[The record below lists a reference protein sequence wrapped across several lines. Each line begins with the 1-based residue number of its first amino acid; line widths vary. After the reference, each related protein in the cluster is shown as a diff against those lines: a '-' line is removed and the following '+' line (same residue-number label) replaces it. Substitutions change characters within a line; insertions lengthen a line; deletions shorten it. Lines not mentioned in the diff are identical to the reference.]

1 MAENLDVNL
10 NKNCESHD
18 LFCQRDTSE
27 FESLGK
33 LLIMNLIIDCS
44 QLINLKF
51 VFFWMAK

>member
-1 MAENLDVNL
+1 MICFRKEIPL
-10 NKNCESHD
+10 NFKV
-18 LFCQRDTSE
+18 
-27 FESLGK
+27 LGK